1 MTRHNLIWGW
11 LRILLG
17 VMQTSLAAAGIWML
31 LTIGS
36 RPVTLIVV
44 GGALTATIISR
55 LIYKGR
61 SDPALSDTKGEVT
74 GEVK

>member
-1 MTRHNLIWGW
+1 MMRHKLIWGW

-17 VMQTSLAAAGIWML
+17 VIQTSLAAAGIWML
-31 LTIGS
+31 LTVGS

-55 LIYKGR
+55 LIYKGW
-61 SDPALSDTKGEVT
+61 SDTALSDTKGEVP
-74 GEVK
+74 GFVK

>member
-1 MTRHNLIWGW
+1 MTRHTIIWGW
-11 LRILLG
+11 LRVFLG
-17 VMQTSLAAAGIWML
+17 LMQTSLAVAGILML

-36 RPVTLIVV
+36 RPITLVVV

-55 LIYKGR
+55 LIYKDR
-61 SDPALSDTKGEVT
+61 SNPALSDTKGEVP